1 MEGGSALLHL
11 PSLLLHQVGE
21 CLSNCWQPF
30 CILSS
35 LIEVSAEETGSDLH
49 LRFTACSFE
58 LHLRKGYRLTDAI
71 IKYHLW
77 NVLMMHCAAVSF
89 CPGAL
94 SQVWSRAE
102 SFNRFECLILRVGL
116 GSLVFKVCLRLR
128 ESKMWLRKH
137 SINGKKNPL
146 FWGCIAFMTES
157 VTGRKSAFLFA
168 LTVISCFV
176 FCFNILKWIC

>member
-137 SINGKKNPL
+137 SINKKKKKIL
-146 FWGCIAFMTES
+146 FSEAALHLWLNQSQAENRLF
-157 VTGRKSAFLFA
+157 FLH
-168 LTVISCFV
+168 
-176 FCFNILKWIC
+176 WQ